1 MASYLS
7 LCQEFSLL
15 STILSTIALTYVR
28 SSVISSCFKLHSIH
42 IFETKV
48 KSIEFPRTTWNVQT
62 SFFCFHS
69 LLCLLV
75 IELRLLTRSMNFLF
89 KKKASIIYTLNGNFI
104 VVTNDLKSTL
114 LAKIMAF
121 LFMMRLHIL
130 INALL
135 DCGDSSFKIDG
146 EYHLEHPQEFYRS
159 LQIDVYTCR
168 GRVLLPRAVAF
179 SFTCFRLT
187 TDKAWPI
194 WIA

>member
-89 KKKASIIYTLNGNFI
+89 KKKASIIYTIYIFKWKFYCSNQWFKKY
-104 VVTNDLKSTL
+104 VVSKNYG
-114 LAKIMAF
+114 
-121 LFMMRLHIL
+121 IL
-130 INALL
+130 IHDETPHFNKRATRLRWFVVQNRRRISF
-135 DCGDSSFKIDG
+135 GASSGILSIASD
-146 EYHLEHPQEFYRS
+146 RR
-159 LQIDVYTCR
+159 VYVPGKSPVAAR
-168 GRVLLPRAVAF
+168 GRL
-179 SFTCFRLT
+179 
-187 TDKAWPI
+187 
-194 WIA
+194 